1 MADVNKSVSISY
13 RADISQLL
21 QQLKLMPNVSEEEAK
36 KMVKALDRQF
46 KQMERSV
53 NRASKNSAKSMDRFT
68 ASTKRSTNQAM
79 RFRKEAA
86 NLDRLTGE
94 LSVGLGLVSDEAAL
108 FAQGASA
115 AASGA
120 EALARAALAINPIA
134 GALVGVMAAAAAA
147 VYLFSAA
154 ENEVAENTKKLNELF
169 DDSKKKLEALDRSI
183 SAADLKFA
191 DITTST
197 NSLRNELLLLRGEID
212 QTDLAQLKVES
223 EVFKTVEGLT
233 AERDKQVQALF
244 KQRSIVIEQ
253 TAAQKKQVELLRQ
266 QANSLFGAD
275 VSQTKINNQTEKLLS
290 LIRQRQAIEQTIKT
304 TIEASNR
311 SIEEQRQEVE
321 SLLEEKIK
329 IEEAERRAK
338 EAAKRRQE
346 DLRAFIKE
354 IKEQAKVLG
363 EISKLEVESSKALLS
378 TEDHLQKIEEQRSKI
393 KIKSLETSIKELKT
407 QGDFLKNQEILSN
420 LISIRS
426 LKEQGII
433 SSYDE
438 QNQKIE
444 AQKEAAQER
453 ARIAQET
460 LAKAEEEFLVL
471 EATAKTK
478 KKKVALAE
486 LEASLIEARIET
498 AKIEKQSEE
507 EILNL
512 SVQRYKTKE
521 DLERDLHALKMEFSD
536 KEREANRAAID
547 EALKGAIGFYSQ
559 ISTLTQT
566 VAQAQIQIEKNRIA
580 EMENN
585 LQKELDAIDELEKKK
600 LISSDEAAAKKE
612 SIEDR
617 YNKVIQKKQLETF
630 EQQKQASK
638 AKIIMDSALAAARA
652 FADLPFPAALLTSGI
667 AAAAALA
674 QLKVVDS
681 APAPQFDIGG
691 MIGSR
696 DPMAPDQKVARVLEG
711 EAVLDRAT
719 VQRIGG
725 DQGIRDLQRNGSS
738 GGVVVIQPFKHFDRF
753 VKGARRRGSFSALST
768 GRGSY

>member
-154 ENEVAENTKKLNELF
+154 ENEVADNTKKLNELF
-169 DDSKKKLEALDRSI
+169 DDSNKKLEALDRSI
-183 SAADLKFA
+183 SAADLKFGS
-191 DITTST
+191 ITTST

-212 QTDLAQLKVES
+212 KTDLAQLKVEA

-266 QANSLFGAD
+266 QTNALFGAD
-275 VSQTKINNQTEKLLS
+275 VSQKKINNQTEKLLS
-290 LIRQRQAIEQTIKT
+290 LIRQRQGIEKTIKT
-304 TIEASNR
+304 TIAASNR
-311 SIEEQRQEVE
+311 SIEEQRKEVE

-329 IEEAERRAK
+329 IEEAERRAE
-338 EAAKRRQE
+338 EAAKRRRE
-346 DLRAFIKE
+346 SLRAFIKE

-407 QGDFLKNQEILSN
+407 QGDFLKNQEILNN
-420 LISIRS
+420 LSSIRS
-426 LKEQGII
+426 MKEQGILT
-433 SSYDE
+433 SYDQ
-438 QNQKIE
+438 QNQKLE

-460 LAKAEEEFLVL
+460 LSKAEEEFLVL
-471 EATAKTK
+471 EATAKNK
-478 KKKVALAE
+478 KEKLALAE

-566 VAQAQIQIEKNRIA
+566 VAQAQIQIEKNRIT
-580 EMENN
+580 ELENN
-585 LQKELDAIDELEKKK
+585 LQKELDAVDELEKKK
-600 LISSDEAAAKKE
+600 LISSDEAASKKE

>member
-1 MADVNKSVSISY
+1 MADRNETVSISY
-13 RADISQLL
+13 RADIKDLL
-21 QQLKLMPNVSEEEAK
+21 AELKKMPNVSEAEAK

-53 NRASKNSAKSMDRFT
+53 NRASKNSAKSMDRFS
-68 ASTKRSTNQAM
+68 ASTKRATNSTM
-79 RFRKEAA
+79 KFRKEAA
-86 NLDRLTGE
+86 NLDRLSGE
-94 LSVGLGLVSDEAAL
+94 LVVGLGMISEGAGE
-108 FAQGASA
+108 FAHSASA
-115 AASGA
+115 AASAA
-120 EALARAALAINPIA
+120 ESMARAALALNPIGIAIGVTMIAAA
-134 GALVGVMAAAAAA
+134 GAMFL
-147 VYLFSAA
+147 Y
-154 ENEVAENTKKLNELF
+154 NEESQKTEKIQNEIRT
-169 DDSKKKLEALDRSI
+169 ALASSEKEIRKQAR
-183 SAADLKFA
+183 AADEAGAAFEEIAL
-191 DITTST
+191 ST
-197 NSLRNELLLLRGEID
+197 QKLRNQVALLRGEITELD
-212 QTDLAQLKVES
+212 FAKLGIDEQVLKTTS
-223 EVFKTVEGLT
+223 KLT
-233 AERDKQVQALF
+233 EQRDKQVHALL
-244 KQRSIVIEQ
+244 KQRGALLDTERALERKLKLAKEEQ
-253 TAAQKKQVELLRQ
+253 ESLLGSNVKHSDIFKLMLLQNSTAKERTA
-266 QANSLFGAD
+266 
-275 VSQTKINNQTEKLLS
+275 
-290 LIRQRQAIEQTIKT
+290 
-304 TIEASNR
+304 
-311 SIEEQRQEVE
+311 IEEQIKLTIDQTNKTIEKQRRETKD
-321 SLLEEKIK
+321 LLTEKIE
-329 IEEAERRAK
+329 IEEAERRAE
-338 EAAKRRQE
+338 EAAKRRRE
-346 DLRAFIKE
+346 SLRAFIKE

-407 QGDFLKNQEILSN
+407 QGDFLKNQEILNN
-420 LISIRS
+420 LSSIRS
-426 LKEQGII
+426 MKEQGILT
-433 SSYDE
+433 SYDQ
-438 QNQKIE
+438 QNQKLE

-460 LAKAEEEFLVL
+460 LSKAEEEFLVL
-471 EATAKTK
+471 EATAKNK
-478 KKKVALAE
+478 KEKLALAE

-536 KEREANRAAID
+536 KEREANRAAIE